1 MNKMKLNT
9 IYKEDCLLG
18 MKRIPDNSIDT
29 IITDPPYNINIA
41 EWDTIDNYE
50 TWIKSLFIEFQRISK
65 QQIIFFDYSY
75 TKLFEEISEP
85 YERFIWHREGGFRGK
100 KIKKGYE
107 PFYWYVN
114 NGELPVYNRITEIN
128 PYAKTDKRLKP
139 ERTVSNVWKIPN
151 LVGRK
156 KEKVGHPTQKPIK
169 LMNRIVEMTTNKG
182 DIILDPFMG
191 SGTTAIA
198 CLNTNRQYIGFEL
211 DETYHKISVDRIN
224 KHLERNYQHEK
235 N

>member
-1 MNKMKLNT
+1 MAKNNQEMKLNT
-9 IYKEDCLLG
+9 IYNEECLAGL
-18 MKRIPDNSIDT
+18 KRIPDGSIDT
-29 IITDPPYNINIA
+29 IITDPPYNIDIA
-41 EWDTIDNYE
+41 EWDTIHNYE
-50 TWIKSLFIEFQRISK
+50 EWMQTLFEEFQRISK

-75 TKLFEEISEP
+75 TKLFEELSEP
-85 YERFIWHREGGFRGK
+85 HERFIWHREGGFRGK
-100 KIKKGYE
+100 TIKKGYE

-114 NGELPVYNRITEIN
+114 DGEEAVYNRITEVN

-169 LMNRIVEMTTNKG
+169 LINRIVEMTTNKG
-182 DIILDPFMG
+182 DIVLDPFMG

-198 CLNTNRQYIGFEL
+198 CLDNDRHYIGFEL
-211 DETYHKISVDRIN
+211 DEEYHKMALKRI
-224 KHLERNYQHEK
+224 K
-235 N
+235 NHTQ